1 VSETLRDLVV
11 SLSLNSDNFTRNIK
25 SIQKQIQEAESAFK
39 LASAGVDNFEQTT
52 QGLATHLTTLERKLS
67 LQKDAVGQ
75 YEKALQSAS
84 AKLQECYDRQNDY
97 AQRLE
102 DAKQKQAQLKQEV
115 ANAATAYKTYK
126 SSLGEA
132 DSATIA
138 AKANLDAVKVEYRE
152 SVAEVRKLEG
162 QNVALKKS
170 TQNAADAFSAAQTKL
185 NGAKAAVKETGSE
198 IEKTNAALELSRT
211 QWDAAGQT
219 IVQSGQAIA
228 SIGKQMQNAE
238 SRFRLASAG
247 IKDFDKSAEGLSA
260 KLTLLNEKLVLQ
272 NQSVEQYERALAAA
286 KEQLQAAQAVNDP
299 EKIRQAS
306 DAVQDAETKLNNARA
321 AVKQTQA
328 DIASC
333 NKELKTAASHW
344 TAAGKSME
352 DFGKKCDTASK
363 TMTKVG
369 RTLTTTMTTP
379 ILALGAAAIK
389 ASISYESAFASVRK
403 TVDATDAEFAVLSD
417 DIKEMST
424 HVASSADDI
433 AEVVAVAGQLGIENS
448 HLMEFARTMIDLG
461 NSTDIV
467 ADEAASTLAKFANIM
482 SMDQSLFQNLGSTL
496 VDLGNNYATTESSI
510 MEMSMRL
517 AGAGHQVGLSEAQ
530 VLGFATALSSVGIEA
545 QMGGSAFSKAL
556 VKMEVASA
564 TGGQALEDFGTVAG
578 MTASQFKTLWDADPA
593 AAFQAFIVG
602 LSKLDDEGESAI
614 AVLDEIGIKE
624 VRLRD
629 TLLRATNATELF
641 SATQITA
648 NNAWEENSALTTEAN
663 KRYATTESKLKN
675 LKNTALL
682 FAQQLGNDLNP
693 TIQNLIDGASDLL
706 QKFLDMDETQRAQII
721 KWAAY
726 TAAIGP
732 VILMLGKVTKGIG
745 VVSTGI
751 GKFATAVG
759 KAGGGFS
766 GFLSVLGKS
775 PAVWIAVAAAVI
787 AGTIALADYV
797 SGAKQARE
805 ALKGMEETA
814 KSWKDTAAETF
825 YGNSEG
831 LSFFGMSEG
840 DFTRSTQSA
849 ADWLSGLLAVWTD
862 GKKETNDIVSE
873 WTKSFKTLTA
883 STREELTSLKQT
895 ADEAGYDSVSDQLA
909 TDIATLDLL
918 DAEIERLLKK
928 RQNGYF
934 SEKDQ
939 IRLQEL
945 IDTREAIEIKYH
957 LTPADTDGF
966 ETIAQKVEAEV
977 ARAQA
982 RGKSDADVTV
992 YENAMVAAAEGIA
1005 AVNAQ
1010 IDAQYDKEFGLIQLI
1025 EDSTERQLALDE
1037 LNAKYNTDRHA
1048 AALEY
1053 AQTLASIVM
1062 PVWNQADI
1070 QQAGTDIETLT
1081 TKLREY
1087 SMAAETDKPALL
1099 ADLNNITAA
1108 MDEGA
1113 LTEYVSLLTQVQS
1126 LLDSGLSESEVQAM
1140 FPEIDFSTALDQI
1153 ASIQDY
1159 LNTHSVE
1166 LPGLSSMFSE
1176 ALPEEVVKIAT
1187 DLDMTG
1193 AQARWDE
1200 FAANPGAITTEAII
1214 SGYADSENAA
1224 AQQPK
1229 VEAFI
1234 SKYTE
1239 VAEGADK
1246 ASLTPTGLIAYVSTY
1261 AEATTGTDVSAL
1273 TPANVTAM
1281 VAAYKELATGV
1292 DVSTL
1297 KPSEIT
1303 AYITKYLEK
1312 AGVDTTGLTP
1322 SAITAFVLAYEEV
1335 TGGALTTALT
1345 PDDVTAM
1352 VVKYLE
1358 AEGVDLTALTPS
1370 QIEAIVDSYAEAT
1383 GCDKS
1388 QLMPSLIAYIT
1399 EYKEA
1404 EGVTVP
1410 KPQTRIV
1417 ITGYDYLAYQGLKS
1431 ETGMELEVPVRLGEL
1446 DAGVLDQKLAD
1457 GKVKFWQNGVEVPI
1471 TAVPEGTVTAETVA
1485 TLDQDG
1491 TLHILITP
1499 EVSGTQ
1505 EAIDTISPLVD
1516 EVDQLGVTMLG
1527 MWAGVMPATTMDMV
1541 DSAIGRLNSYQETLD
1556 YNAWDKFWASVF
1568 GASTDLGTLDTSMK
1582 LDFSAETVAELS
1594 AYVAE
1599 MVAAIQQGQAVSE
1612 TDMANLQAIVTF
1624 LNGLDV
1630 TGTGAHVREGIA
1642 QGMTEAGWA
1651 SDAETVAT
1659 NLESAL
1665 NQAMQINSPSKRVKP
1680 IGSSTAE
1687 GIALGM
1693 SEYSF
1698 AADATTLATNLET
1711 AIKVSLTG
1719 ETLKSTGTDAASGL
1733 TAGMTGYSM
1742 FATGS
1747 SVASSV
1753 KSAVSANLTGSTLRS
1768 VGVNAMA
1775 GLKAGI
1781 NAGRSGVISAMRSAA
1796 QSAVAAAKKEL
1807 KIASPSGVFR
1817 DEVGRMTMK
1826 GFGQGVLLES
1836 REQAK
1841 TIQNAARYLT
1851 GEAKA
1856 GSISAISND
1865 NRRTINQSSSV
1876 NLSGNT
1882 FYVRDEQDIKALA
1895 IEIAALTKRQQ
1906 RGHGLRM
1913 A

>member
-1 VSETLRDLVV
+1 MSETLRDLVV

-25 SIQKQIQEAESAFK
+25 SIQRQIQEAESAFK

-67 LQKDAVGQ
+67 LQKDAVSQ
-75 YEKALQSAS
+75 YEKALQAAS

-102 DAKQKQAQLKQEV
+102 DAKQKQQQLKQEV

-126 SSLGEA
+126 TSLGEA

-138 AKANLDAVKVEYRE
+138 AKANLDAVKAEYRE

-185 NGAKAAVKETGSE
+185 NGAKAAVRETGSE
-198 IEKTNAALELSRT
+198 IDKTNSALALSRT
-211 QWDAAGQT
+211 QWDAAGET
-219 IVQSGQAIA
+219 IVRSGQAVA

-238 SRFRLASAG
+238 SRFRLAAAG
-247 IKDFDKSAEGLSA
+247 IKDFDKSTEGLSA
-260 KLTLLNEKLVLQ
+260 KLTLLQEKLVLQ
-272 NQSVEQYERALAAA
+272 QQAVQEYERALAAA

-299 EKIRQAS
+299 EKIRQAT

-333 NKELKTAASHW
+333 NKELKTAASAW

-379 ILALGAAAIK
+379 ILAMSAAAIK

-403 TVDATDAEFAVLSD
+403 TVDATDAEYKVLSD
-417 DIKEMST
+417 DIKQMST
-424 HVASSADDI
+424 QVASSADDI

-482 SMDQSLFQNLGSTL
+482 NMDQSLFQNLGSTL
-496 VDLGNNYATTESSI
+496 VDLGNNYATTESAI

-578 MTASQFKTLWDADPA
+578 MTAAQFKTLWDADPA

-641 SATQITA
+641 SNTQVTA
-648 NNAWEENSALTTEAN
+648 NRAWAENSALVVEAN

-706 QKFLDMDETQRAQII
+706 QKFLDMDEAQRAQII

-726 TAAIGP
+726 AAAVGP

-775 PAVWIAVAAAVI
+775 PAVWVAVAAAVI

-797 SGAKQARE
+797 SGAKKARE
-805 ALKGMEETA
+805 ALEGMAETA
-814 KSWKDTAAETF
+814 KKWKDTAAETF

-831 LSFFGMSEG
+831 LSFFGMSESN
-840 DFTRSTQSA
+840 FTRNTQSA

-862 GKKETNDIVSE
+862 GKKETDEIVSE
-873 WTKSFKTLTA
+873 WTDSFKALTA
-883 STREELTSLKQT
+883 STREELASLKQT
-895 ADEAGYDSVSDQLA
+895 ADEAGYGSVSDQLA
-909 TDIATLDLL
+909 ADIAQLDAM

-928 RQNGYF
+928 RQSKLF
-934 SEKDQ
+934 TEQDQ

-945 IDTREAIEIKYH
+945 IDAREAIEIKYH

-966 ETIAQKVEAEV
+966 ETIAQKVEAEI

-982 RGKSDADVTV
+982 RGKQDADVSV
-992 YENAMVAAAEGIA
+992 YENAMVAAAEGMA

-1010 IDAQYDKEFGLIQLI
+1010 IDAQYDKEYGLIQLI
-1025 EDSTERQLALDE
+1025 EDATARQLALDE
-1037 LNAKYNTDRHA
+1037 LNAKYNADRHA

-1053 AQTLASIVM
+1053 AQTLASVVM
-1062 PVWNQADI
+1062 PVWEQTDI
-1070 QQAGTDIETLT
+1070 QQASTDIDTLT
-1081 TKLREY
+1081 QKLREY
-1087 SMAAETDKPALL
+1087 SIAAETDKPTLL
-1099 ADLNNITAA
+1099 EDLNNLTAS

-1113 LTEYVSLLTQVQS
+1113 LTEYISLLTQIQS
-1126 LLDSGLSESEVQAM
+1126 LMDSGLSESEIQAM
-1140 FPEIDFSTALDQI
+1140 FPEIDFTEALGQI

-1159 LNTHSVE
+1159 LNTHSLE

-1176 ALPEEVVKIAT
+1176 AIPEEVLKIAT

-1200 FAANPGAITTEAII
+1200 FASNPGAITTEAII
-1214 SGYADSENAA
+1214 SAYTQAENAA
-1224 AQQPK
+1224 AQQPM

-1234 SKYTE
+1234 TKYTE
-1239 VAEGADK
+1239 IPEGADK
-1246 ASLTPTGLIAYVSTY
+1246 ASLTPAGLVAYIAAY
-1261 AEATTGTDVSAL
+1261 AEATTGVDVSAL
-1273 TPANVTAM
+1273 NPANVTAM
-1281 VAAYKELATGV
+1281 VAAYKELATGA

-1297 KPSEIT
+1297 TPSEIT

-1312 AGVDTTGLTP
+1312 EGADTSALSP
-1322 SAITAFVLAYEEV
+1322 DAITAFVLAYEEV
-1335 TGGALTTALT
+1335 TGGALTTALS
-1345 PDDVTAM
+1345 PDGVTAM
-1352 VVKYLE
+1352 VAKYLE
-1358 AEGVDLTALTPS
+1358 AEGVDLSALTPS
-1370 QIEAIVDSYAEAT
+1370 QIEAIVSSYAEAT
-1383 GCDKS
+1383 NCDKS
-1388 QLMPSLIAYIT
+1388 ELLPSLTAYIT
-1399 EYKEA
+1399 EYREA
-1404 EGVTVP
+1404 AGVTVP
-1410 KPQTRIV
+1410 TPYTRII
-1417 ITGYDYLAYQGLKS
+1417 ITGYDYLAYKGLQS
-1431 ETGMELEVPVRLGEL
+1431 STDMELEVPVRLGEL
-1446 DAGVLDQKLAD
+1446 QQGELDQLLAD
-1457 GKVKFWQNGVEVPI
+1457 GKVKFWQDGVEVPI
-1471 TAVPEGTVTAETVA
+1471 TAVPDGTITADTVA
-1485 TLDQDG
+1485 ALDEDG
-1491 TLHILITP
+1491 TLHVLITT
-1499 EVSGTQ
+1499 EVTGTQ
-1505 EAIDTISPLVD
+1505 EAIDSASQAVD
-1516 EVDQLGVTMLG
+1516 EALKLGGTWQAA
-1527 MWAGVMPATTMDMV
+1527 WAGILPTTTMDMV
-1541 DSAIGRLNSYQETLD
+1541 DSAISRLDSYQKTLD

-1568 GASTDLGTLDTSMK
+1568 GESTNLNVLDTSMK

-1599 MVAAIQQGQAVSE
+1599 MVAAIQQGQEVSE
-1612 TDMANLQAIVTF
+1612 ADLQNLQSIVTF

-1642 QGMTEAGWA
+1642 QGMTEAGWE
-1651 SDAETVAT
+1651 SDAETVAA
-1659 NLESAL
+1659 NLEAAL
-1665 NQAMQINSPSKRVKP
+1665 NQAMQIQSPSQRVKP
-1680 IGSSTAE
+1680 IGDNVAAGVGVGMAE
-1687 GIALGM
+1687 HD
-1693 SEYSF
+1693 F
-1698 AADATTLATNLET
+1698 TTDAAVLAANVET
-1711 AIKVSLTG
+1711 AIGAALTG
-1719 ETLKSTGTDAASGL
+1719 ENLKPKGTGAAEGL
-1733 TAGMTGYSM
+1733 ASGMTGYGMGSM
-1742 FATGS
+1742 GSTIAANVKTAVATS
-1747 SVASSV
+1747 
-1753 KSAVSANLTGSTLRS
+1753 LTSTTLRS
-1768 VGVNAMA
+1768 VGVNAMS

-1836 REQAK
+1836 RAQAK
-1841 TIQNAARYLT
+1841 VIHNATRFLT
-1851 GEAKA
+1851 GEAKT
-1856 GSISAISND
+1856 GSISTTSND
-1865 NRRTINQSSSV
+1865 NRRTYNQSSNVS
-1876 NLSGNT
+1876 LTGNT
-1882 FYVRDEQDIKALA
+1882 FYVRDEQDIKSLA

-1906 RGHGLRM
+1906 RGKGLRM

>member
-1 VSETLRDLVV
+1 MSETLRDLVV

-25 SIQKQIQEAESAFK
+25 SIQRQIQEAESAFK

-102 DAKQKQAQLKQEV
+102 DAKQKQTQLKQEV
-115 ANAATAYKTYK
+115 ASAATAYKSYK
-126 SSLGEA
+126 ASLGEA

-198 IEKTNAALELSRT
+198 IDKTNAALELSRT

-238 SRFRLASAG
+238 SRFRLAAAG

-272 NQSVEQYERALAAA
+272 NRSVEQYERALAAA

-299 EKIRQAS
+299 ERIRQAT
-306 DAVQDAETKLNNARA
+306 DAVQDAETKLYNARA

-328 DIASC
+328 DIAAC
-333 NKELKTAASHW
+333 NRELKTAASQW

-352 DFGKKCDTASK
+352 SFGKKCDTASK

-389 ASISYESAFASVRK
+389 ASISYESAFTSVRK

-424 HVASSADDI
+424 QVASSADDI
-433 AEVVAVAGQLGIENS
+433 AEVVAVAGQLGIQNS

-496 VDLGNNYATTESSI
+496 VDLGNNYATTESAI
-510 MEMSMRL
+510 MEMAMRL

-530 VLGFATALSSVGIEA
+530 ILGFATALSSVGIEA

-564 TGGQALEDFGTVAG
+564 TGGQALEDFGMVAG
-578 MTASQFKTLWDADPA
+578 MSAKQFKTLWDADPA

-614 AVLDEIGIKE
+614 AVLEEIGIKE

-641 SATQITA
+641 SNTQVTA
-648 NNAWEENSALTTEAN
+648 NRAWQQNTALTAEAN

-675 LKNTALL
+675 LKNSALL

-693 TIQNLIDGASDLL
+693 TIQKLIDGASDLL
-706 QKFLDMDETQRAQII
+706 QKFLNMDEAQRAQII

-726 TAAIGP
+726 AAAVGP

-759 KAGGGFS
+759 KAGGGWG
-766 GFLSVLGKS
+766 GFISVLAKS
-775 PAVWIAVAAAVI
+775 PAVWVAVAAAVI

-814 KSWKDTAAETF
+814 KSWKDTSAETF

-831 LSFFGMSEG
+831 LSFFGMSAN
-840 DFTRSTQSA
+840 DFARDKKTAS
-849 ADWLSGLLAVWTD
+849 DWLTGLLTVWTD
-862 GKKETNDIVSE
+862 GKKETNEIVSE
-873 WTKSFKTLTA
+873 WTNSFKTLTA
-883 STREELTSLKQT
+883 STREELQGLKAT
-895 ADEAGYDSVSDQLA
+895 ADEAGYGSVSKQLSA
-909 TDIATLDLL
+909 DIAKLDAM

-928 RQNGYF
+928 RQSKLF
-934 SEKDQ
+934 TEKDQ
-939 IRLQEL
+939 IRLKEL
-945 IDTREAIEIKYH
+945 IDAREAIEIKYH
-957 LTPADTDGF
+957 LTPEDTDGF

-992 YENAMVAAAEGIA
+992 YENAMVATAEGMA

-1010 IDAQYDKEFGLIQLI
+1010 IDAQYDKEYGLIQLI
-1025 EDSTERQLALDE
+1025 EDSTERQQKLDE
-1037 LNAKYNTDRHA
+1037 LNAKYNENRHA

-1053 AQTLASIVM
+1053 AQTLSSIVM
-1062 PVWNQADI
+1062 PVWKQDDI
-1070 QQAGTDIETLT
+1070 QQASTDIDTLT

-1099 ADLNNITAA
+1099 EDLNQITAA

-1113 LTEYVSLLTQVQS
+1113 LTEYVALLTQVQS

-1140 FPEIDFSTALDQI
+1140 FPEIDFTEALGQI

-1176 ALPEEVVKIAT
+1176 ALPEEALKIAT

-1214 SGYADSENAA
+1214 SGYKDAENAA

-1229 VEAFI
+1229 IEAFI

-1239 VAEGADK
+1239 VTEGADK
-1246 ASLTPTGLIAYVSTY
+1246 ASLTPTGLIAYVTTY
-1261 AEATTGTDVSAL
+1261 AEATTGVDVSAL

-1281 VAAYKELATGV
+1281 VAAYKELATGA

-1303 AYITKYLEK
+1303 AYISKYLEK
-1312 AGVDTTGLTP
+1312 AGVDTTGLSP
-1322 SAITAFVLAYEEV
+1322 DAITAFVMAYEEV

-1352 VVKYLE
+1352 VAKYLE
-1358 AEGVDLTALTPS
+1358 AEGVDLSALTPG
-1370 QIEAIVDSYAEAT
+1370 QIEAIVSSYAEAT

-1388 QLMPSLIAYIT
+1388 KLVPSLTAYIT

-1410 KPQTRIV
+1410 QLQTRVV

-1431 ETGMELEVPVRLGEL
+1431 STGMELEVPVRLGEL
-1446 DAGVLDQKLAD
+1446 KAGELDQKLAD

-1485 TLDQDG
+1485 TLDKDG

-1505 EAIDTISPLVD
+1505 EAIDSASQAVD
-1516 EVDQLGVTMLG
+1516 EALKLGGTWQAA
-1527 MWAGVMPATTMDMV
+1527 WAGILPTTTMDMV
-1541 DSAIGRLNSYQETLD
+1541 DSAIGRLNSYQKTLD
-1556 YNAWDKFWASVF
+1556 YNAWDKFWASVW
-1568 GASTDLGTLDTSMK
+1568 GESTNLGVLDTSMK

-1612 TDMANLQAIVTF
+1612 ADMANLQNIVTF

-1651 SDAETVAT
+1651 TDAETVAA
-1659 NLESAL
+1659 NLETAL
-1665 NQAMQINSPSKRVKP
+1665 NQAMQIQSPSQRVKP
-1680 IGSSTAE
+1680 IGDNVAAGVGVGMTEHDFSADASTMATGVETALNATLTAE
-1687 GIALGM
+1687 
-1693 SEYSF
+1693 
-1698 AADATTLATNLET
+1698 
-1711 AIKVSLTG
+1711 SL
-1719 ETLKSTGTDAASGL
+1719 KPTGTNAASGL
-1733 TAGMTGYSM
+1733 ASGMTGYSM
-1742 FATGS
+1742 TSTGS
-1747 SVASSV
+1747 TVASGV
-1753 KSAVSANLTGSTLRS
+1753 KSAVSANLTASTLRS
-1768 VGVNAMA
+1768 AGVNAMA

-1781 NAGRSGVISAMRSAA
+1781 NAGRSGVIVAMRSAA
-1796 QSAVAAAKKEL
+1796 RAAVTAAKSEL
-1807 KIASPSGVFR
+1807 KIKSPSGVFR

-1841 TIQNAARYLT
+1841 VIHNAARYLT

-1856 GSISAISND
+1856 GSISATSND
-1865 NRRTINQSSSV
+1865 NRRTYNQTSSV